1 MLKTIFGL
9 MLVAGLLDAQA
20 VRGNAGFSKKKM
32 ANADDNYEPASLG
45 FNLNFFGQSYQ
56 STYVSNNGNVT
67 FGGPYLGPDG
77 NAAWVPL
84 PLRSLTGVAM
94 IAPFFADVDTTRS
107 NAVTYGSDT
116 VNGRP
121 AFGVNYFSVG
131 YFEAKADKLNS
142 FQVVLI
148 ERGDTGPGNFDI
160 EFNYGGIQW
169 DIGESTT
176 SGRAYASVGY
186 TNGIGGQANSSF
198 ELPGSLSNGAF
209 LDGGAYALIRQSRN
223 SGGVAG
229 RLVFEVRNGNVN
241 STTLVLQ
248 PDKTILNCPDIT
260 LISRGTGYTNPRF
273 TSPPEFTYGL
283 TENGQP
289 RQITQAFSTMV
300 PGAPSGT
307 YDFTVKYRGIAETS
321 ATGTKT
327 TSDVVLTVS
336 TVLPGS
342 DGIISAS
349 DAKTIRNCGVAADC
363 GTLPKDGRVGFSLSG
378 KASATGGI
386 PPYVFS
392 APNGVPPGLSF
403 AKDGTISGTPTNAG
417 TFTYSVKVDDQSVSP
432 VQFGLA
438 TCAIN
443 VLGPSTPLTG
453 TCSTPAGTAGS
464 AYQGAIVAS
473 GGAGQYVF
481 SLTSGALAPGL
492 SLNATGGILGTIA
505 ATAGGAYPFVVT
517 IRDAG
522 GNTVPVSCSIQVT
535 PLVVPIPSISALSPT
550 GVVVGSPAFRLT
562 VSGTNFTSASVFV
575 WNGFDLATTF
585 TDATT
590 VVASIPANLLASAG
604 TAKISVRNTPQVQSN
619 VVDYEV
625 YNALSISSTSPA
637 SLTTS
642 TTTTTLTL
650 IGDGFFPELTLSLN
664 GTRSAVTRVSAQQ
677 LTTQV
682 PTSFLAQPG
691 NITIRV
697 DNPNG
702 LSATRTVAVVS
713 AVNVTVTFAVD
724 KPVLVTDQSAAIL
737 NFTQAPGV
745 PLNGVMDITFVPNAD
760 NNPDNGPTDF
770 PRFST
775 PTSRRIT
782 FTVPANALVYRAPI
796 DQGSVSGTAT
806 VVLTSLT
813 ANGIDVLNGAKFTQT
828 LTVDPVVPL
837 IIPGSVAMVKTATGF
852 NVEVTAISTPRSLT
866 AGTIVFTIASGVT
879 NSGASTFPID
889 NFVTAANT
897 WFQSAAGK
905 TEGGGFKLVI
915 PFTFDGD
922 FNSLTSVQ
930 VTLSNSRGASLSV
943 SGGRR

>member
-9 MLVAGLLDAQA
+9 ILVAGLLDAQA

-56 STYVSNNGNVT
+56 STYVSNNGNLT

-116 VNGRP
+116 VNGRA

-131 YFEAKADKLNS
+131 YFDAKADKLNT

-148 ERGDTGPGNFDI
+148 ERSDTGPGNFDI

-198 ELPGSLSNGAF
+198 ELPGSLTNGAF
-209 LDGGAYALIRQSRN
+209 LDAGAYALIRQSRN

-241 STTLVLQ
+241 STTLILQ
-248 PDKTILNCPDIT
+248 PEKTILNCPDIT

-273 TSPPEFTYGL
+273 TSPPQFQYSL
-283 TENGQP
+283 TENGQARP
-289 RQITQAFSTMV
+289 ITEAFSTQV

-307 YDFTVKYRGIAETS
+307 YDFTVKYRGIPQTS

-336 TVLPGS
+336 TPLPGN
-342 DGIISAS
+342 DGTITAS
-349 DAKTIRNCGVAADC
+349 DAKTIRNCGIAADC

-403 AKDGTISGTPTNAG
+403 AKDGTMSGTPTNAG
-417 TFTYSVKVDDQSVSP
+417 NFTYSVKADDQSVSP

-443 VLGPSTPLTG
+443 VQGPSTPLTG
-453 TCSTPAGTAGS
+453 TCSTPAATAGS

-481 SLTSGALAPGL
+481 SLTSGSLAPGL
-492 SLNATGGILGTIA
+492 SLNATGGIIGTIA

-522 GNTVPVSCSIQVT
+522 GTTVPVSCSIQVT
-535 PLVVPIPSISALSPT
+535 PLVIPIPSISTLSPT

-562 VSGTNFTSASVFV
+562 VSGTNFTSASVLV
-575 WNGFDLATTF
+575 WNGFDLSTTF
-585 TDATT
+585 TNATT
-590 VVASIPANLLASAG
+590 VVATIPANLVASAG

-619 VVDYEV
+619 VADYEV
-625 YNALSISSTSPA
+625 YTALLVSSTSPA

-642 TTTTTLTL
+642 TAAMTLTL
-650 IGDGFFPELTLSLN
+650 IGDGFFPEISLSLN

-677 LTTQV
+677 LTTQI
-682 PTSFLAQPG
+682 PASLLAQPG

-702 LSATRTVAVVS
+702 LSLTRSIAVIS
-713 AVNVTVTFAVD
+713 AVNVTLTFSVD
-724 KPVLVTDQSAAIL
+724 KPTVLTDQSTAIVKF
-737 NFTQAPGV
+737 NQAPGV
-745 PLNGVMDITFVPNAD
+745 PLNGVLDITFTPTAD
-760 NNPDNGPTDF
+760 NNPNNGPTDF
-770 PRFST
+770 PRFIT
-775 PTSRRIT
+775 PASRRVT
-782 FTVPANALVYRAPI
+782 FTVPATALEYRAPI

-806 VVLTSLT
+806 IVLNSLT
-813 ANGIDVLNGAKFTQT
+813 ANGLDVLNGEKFTQT
-828 LTVDPVVPL
+828 LTVDSTVPL
-837 IIPGSVAMVKTATGF
+837 IIAGSVAMVKTATGF

-866 AGTIVFTIASGVT
+866 IGSMVFTIASGVT
-879 NSGASTFPID
+879 NSGSSTFPVD
-889 NFVTAANT
+889 NIATAGNT
-897 WFQSAAGK
+897 WFQSTAGK
-905 TEGGGFKLVI
+905 TEGGGFKLVV
-915 PFTFDGD
+915 PYTFEGD

-930 VTLSNSRGASLSV
+930 VILNNSRGAGLPV